1 MFTSSN
7 IDNALPCSLVLILL
21 PLCQCVNIVAT
32 AGTEILICII
42 STLVSLRVAYRVEK
56 EVNRKN
62 EGTFSVTVL
71 DGLKDIQIN
80 ITNNSKSSNKT
91 DDLKTLSA
99 DSKSESA
106 VSEPLITGAAAAAES
121 EFTEAVAV

>member
-1 MFTSSN
+1 M
-7 IDNALPCSLVLILL
+7 
-21 PLCQCVNIVAT
+21 
-32 AGTEILICII
+32 
-42 STLVSLRVAYRVEK
+42 
-56 EVNRKN
+56 
-62 EGTFSVTVL
+62 TVL

-106 VSEPLITGAAAAAES
+106 VSEPLITGAAAAAAVES

>member
-1 MFTSSN
+1 M
-7 IDNALPCSLVLILL
+7 
-21 PLCQCVNIVAT
+21 
-32 AGTEILICII
+32 
-42 STLVSLRVAYRVEK
+42 
-56 EVNRKN
+56 NRKN